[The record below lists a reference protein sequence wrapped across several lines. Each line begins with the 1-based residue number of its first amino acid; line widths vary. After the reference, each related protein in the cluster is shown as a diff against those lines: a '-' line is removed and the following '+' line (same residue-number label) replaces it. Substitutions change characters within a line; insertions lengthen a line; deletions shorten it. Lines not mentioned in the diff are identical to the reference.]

1 MHLKFD
7 SQVGQGNSQAE
18 FYVQLA
24 LDAISSHIA
33 ILDDDG
39 EIISVNAAWRDFAG
53 DISFDHA
60 DSGVGLRYLA
70 FCDRAEMYRP
80 THALQVASGISD
92 VIAGKRDSFHLE
104 YPCNIFR
111 NQYWYLL
118 SASRLVLQRHDRIM
132 VMHQDITELKFAQL
146 ELEAFRKQIQSVLDQ
161 VNSGVFTVSSVGVV
175 KSCNLAGER
184 IFGYSRD
191 ELLGMHVTQ
200 LVGLSACSADDFRD
214 SDGGKSLT
222 MPGKR
227 RDGSEF
233 TMLVRVKQVSVEDR
247 QWFTVV
253 VEDLSEGRR
262 SESEST
268 EAQRMESLLQQET
281 ELQQSKYRFLAMM
294 SHELRT
300 PLASIR
306 LSHDMLTQYD
316 TRSSQDERRLYLDN
330 IRLQVD
336 HVSDIL
342 GDVMNLTAPG
352 THAQDF
358 VSRRGDLITT
368 CRDIVESFHINHHH
382 SHCIEF
388 ACPDAEIFAEF
399 DERLLRRALSNLL
412 DNAIKYSPNGGCV
425 KLELWRDQKHA
436 RILVSDDGIGV
447 PPQDADT
454 LFDAF
459 RRASNVGTLPGTGL
473 GLAITKQA
481 IEQHGG
487 KIALLQPGNDGATF
501 SIALPLKS
509 QADIPQD

>member
-1 MHLKFD
+1 MHLKID

-104 YPCNIFR
+104 YPCNIFK

-118 SASRLVLQRHDRIM
+118 SASRFTFQGQTRIM
-132 VMHQDITELKFAQL
+132 VVHQDITERKHAQL
-146 ELEAFRKQIQSVLDQ
+146 ELAASRQKTRLVLDQ
-161 VNSGVFTVSSVGVV
+161 VSSGVFTVSLGGAID
-175 KSCNLAGER
+175 SCNLAAER
-184 IFGYSRD
+184 MFGYDHD
-191 ELLGMHVTQ
+191 ELTGMNVAQ
-200 LVGLSACSADDFRD
+200 LVGYPGCDGAGFRD
-214 SDGGKSLT
+214 ASSGKSFN
-222 MPGKR
+222 MRGKR

-233 TMLVRVKQVSVEDR
+233 PMYVRLKLVT
-247 QWFTVV
+247 F
-253 VEDLSEGRR
+253 EGRR
-262 SESEST
+262 WYTVVAQDMSADKRIESERGHA
-268 EAQRMESLLQQET
+268 ERLQSLLQKET
-281 ELQQSKYRFLAMM
+281 EMRQSKDFFLAMM

-306 LSHDMLTQYD
+306 LSHDMLAQYGM
-316 TRSSQDERRLYLDN
+316 RASKDEQRLYLEN

-336 HVSDIL
+336 HVSEIL
-342 GDVMNLTAPG
+342 GDVMSLTAPD

-358 VSRRGDLITT
+358 VPQRGDLITT
-368 CRDIVESFHINHHH
+368 CRDIVESIQINHHH
-382 SHCIEF
+382 SHSIEF
-388 ACPDAEIFAEF
+388 ACPDVEIVAEF

-425 KLELWRDQKHA
+425 TFELWRDQKHA